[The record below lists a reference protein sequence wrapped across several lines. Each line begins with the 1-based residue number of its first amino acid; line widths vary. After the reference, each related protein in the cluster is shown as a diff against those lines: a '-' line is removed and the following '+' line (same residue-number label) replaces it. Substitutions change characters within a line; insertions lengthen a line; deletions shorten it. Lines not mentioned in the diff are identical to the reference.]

1 MFESV
6 NAISNAKNL
15 EDKYKFQIEQQDKL
29 IENLKNEKHELEQ
42 SLFSMMKARDA
53 LRDEVK
59 EMVEAKNR
67 VEREKTMNNLQSRE
81 SIAKMTQQIKEL

>member
-1 MFESV
+1 MVTSLEIVQSNYEKVFDSV

-42 SLFSMMKARDA
+42 SLFTMIKARDQ

-67 VEREKTMNNLQSRE
+67 VEREKTMNNL
-81 SIAKMTQQIKEL
+81 